1 MKTLIVDDVEMN
13 RELLAIFLE
22 GRSSVIC
29 AESGEDAL
37 KLVEEALGADA
48 YFDLICMDIS
58 MPGMDGHEALKRI
71 REMELEHGGARATA
85 FMVTASSSPDDMFDA
100 LLQGGCDDYLTKP
113 LMKQS
118 FLELLD
124 KHGLVS

>member
-1 MKTLIVDDVEMN
+1 MNALIVDDMEMN
-13 RELLAIFLE
+13 REMLAVFLE
-22 GRSSVIC
+22 GRSSVVC
-29 AESGEDAL
+29 AESGENAL
-37 KLVEEALGADA
+37 KLIEETLGTDA

-71 REMELEHGGARATA
+71 REMESACGSVRAIV

-113 LMKQS
+113 LMQQS
-118 FLELLD
+118 FTDLLT
-124 KHGLVS
+124 KHGLC